1 MITRDMARMRLT
13 TPSER
18 EFTLTRVFDAPRRLV
33 FEAWTRPEHVRHWYG
48 RNAFTLSVCEID
60 LRVDGAYRYTMRA
73 PDGVDHT
80 MQGRYRKIAP
90 PDRLV
95 YTEQYVTK
103 GFTSNEALVTVTFV
117 EEDGRTTLVSTVLHQ
132 SKADRDGHLGSGVE
146 RGAAETFDRLAGH
159 LATMA

>member
-73 PDGVDHT
+73 PDGVGPHHA
-80 MQGRYRKIAP
+80 GPLPR
-90 PDRLV
+90 DR
-95 YTEQYVTK
+95 
-103 GFTSNEALVTVTFV
+103 
-117 EEDGRTTLVSTVLHQ
+117 
-132 SKADRDGHLGSGVE
+132 
-146 RGAAETFDRLAGH
+146 
-159 LATMA
+159 ATG